1 MKHYSLQG
9 KHALVCGSSKGI
21 GRAVAIEFAKLGAS
35 VTLVARSE
43 KILKEVCMSLPSEGH
58 QQHGYLFADFSN
70 PEHLKKTIL
79 KFLESHPPFNILVNN
94 SGGPPSGEI
103 TEAKVDEFK
112 AAFSQHL
119 ISNHI
124 LLQALLPGMKA
135 SGYGRIINII
145 STSVKQPIVG
155 LGVSNSIRGAMANWS
170 KTLAGELG
178 PLGITVNNVLPGPT
192 KTERLEKIFQ
202 AKASKTGRQFEEIK
216 ENCIQ
221 SIPLKRFASP
231 EEVAYGVAF
240 LASPAAAFITGINLP
255 VDGGRTSSL

>member
-1 MKHYSLQG
+1 VDHYSLKG
-9 KHALVCGSSKGI
+9 KHALVCGSSRGI
-21 GRAVAIEFAKLGAS
+21 GRAIGIEFAKLGAS
-35 VTLVARSE
+35 VTLLARNGE
-43 KILKEVCMSLPSEGH
+43 ALKEVCNNLPSEGD
-58 QQHGYLFADFSN
+58 QQHGYLTADFSE
-70 PEHLKKTIL
+70 PEQLKQLIDAFL
-79 KFLESHPPFNILVNN
+79 KDHPPFSILVNN
-94 SGGPPSGEI
+94 TGGPPAGGVA
-103 TEAKVDEFK
+103 EARPQEFK

-119 ISNHI
+119 ISSHI

-145 STSVKQPIVG
+145 STSVKQPIAG

-192 KTERLEKIFQ
+192 ETERLEKIFQ
-202 AKASKTGRQFEEIK
+202 VKASKTGKQYEEIK
-216 ENCIQ
+216 ESCIQ
-221 SIPLKRFASP
+221 SIPLRRFAAP
-231 EEVAYGVAF
+231 NEVAYGVAF